1 MFSWKTKVYCLWHD
15 CRWET
20 TDSESGFSTRDSH
33 VVRVDRKD
41 RDSAAICRGWYQN
54 ILVPGMTILGTKT
67 HNSKEGALHCAV
79 TFNNRLHL
87 IESFQVMTDRAGTS
101 RLEWRHWD
109 QFTKMPVGKEKC
121 MFNCSYAQ
129 VILTFRSRTLCHWRK
144 GGPSKWTLFK
154 RTNSLTEKPHKD
166 PQQSHHGYDK

>member
-1 MFSWKTKVYCLWHD
+1 MCSWKTKYLLYCLWHD
-15 CRWET
+15 YRWET

-109 QFTKMPVGKEKC
+109 QFTKMPVGKE
-121 MFNCSYAQ
+121 N
-129 VILTFRSRTLCHWRK
+129 
-144 GGPSKWTLFK
+144 
-154 RTNSLTEKPHKD
+154 
-166 PQQSHHGYDK
+166 